1 MSEITE
7 KYTEQGVDTI
17 AALFATEP
25 TMEQRVIQIDAEYDR
40 RINELVIERNE
51 AIQAL
56 MDGPDAVTWS
66 EALYG

>member
-7 KYTEQGVDTI
+7 KYEAQGVDTI

-25 TMEQRVIQIDAEYDR
+25 TIEQRVIQIDAEYDAK
-40 RINELVIERNE
+40 ISALVIERNE
-51 AIQAL
+51 AIQKL
-56 MDGPDAVTWS
+56 HEGPDTVSWS